1 MEFAHQ
7 AERKAFSVAI
17 DGALKHVKKDRE
29 KSFLQLIDLA
39 EKFMDGDK
47 LQKEDYDKARE
58 LVKNSDGKWMK
69 YADRILNEVDPH
81 VVKMT
86 ALNLGFEAFFY
97 GTKRI
102 NQMRKIHNCNIP
114 WLLLVDPTSACNL
127 HCTGCWA
134 AEYGNRCV

>member
-58 LVKNSDGKWMK
+58 LVKNSEDVYKRQVMSHFGAISVW
-69 YADRILNEVDPH
+69 A
-81 VVKMT
+81 KM
-86 ALNLGFEAFFY
+86 AL
-97 GTKRI
+97 
-102 NQMRKIHNCNIP
+102 P
-114 WLLLVDPTSACNL
+114 
-127 HCTGCWA
+127 
-134 AEYGNRCV
+134 NRL

>member
-1 MEFAHQ
+1 
-7 AERKAFSVAI
+7 
-17 DGALKHVKKDRE
+17 
-29 KSFLQLIDLA
+29 
-39 EKFMDGDK
+39 MDGDK

-86 ALNLGFEAFFY
+86 ALNLGFEAFFLW

-102 NQMRKIHNCNIP
+102 NQMRKYITVISLAAGGSHQCMQP
-114 WLLLVDPTSACNL
+114 SLYRLL
-127 HCTGCWA
+127 GC
-134 AEYGNRCV
+134 

>member
-1 MEFAHQ
+1 MGFKRITITKETGGAIVRRTEEVMEFAHQ

-81 VVKMT
+81 VV
-86 ALNLGFEAFFY
+86 
-97 GTKRI
+97 
-102 NQMRKIHNCNIP
+102 
-114 WLLLVDPTSACNL
+114 
-127 HCTGCWA
+127 
-134 AEYGNRCV
+134 

>member
-47 LQKEDYDKARE
+47 LQK
-58 LVKNSDGKWMK
+58 S
-69 YADRILNEVDPH
+69 
-81 VVKMT
+81 
-86 ALNLGFEAFFY
+86 
-97 GTKRI
+97 
-102 NQMRKIHNCNIP
+102 
-114 WLLLVDPTSACNL
+114 S
-127 HCTGCWA
+127 
-134 AEYGNRCV
+134 